1 MSQILEPIIDILRQ
15 VLIFFN
21 GYINS
26 WGWSIILL
34 TVIIKIVLLP
44 LTIKQTK
51 SMESMKK
58 WQPEIK
64 KLQEKYKNDKE
75 KLGQETM
82 KFYSE
87 NKINPFGGCLPLL
100 LQLPVFFALFR
111 LLGSGAGAN
120 KEMFA
125 KLAVTRFL
133 GISSLTAIP
142 WKSMKSG
149 NDLIPFGILIILMVI
164 SQYFMQKMMSTDPQ
178 QEKMLLPMTA
188 FMVVIGLTLPAGVLI
203 YWVTFNIL
211 AVVQQYFIAKNFNQP
226 KGSN

>member
-1 MSQILEPIIDILRQ
+1 VSQILEPIIDILRQ

-211 AVVQQYFIAKNFNQP
+211 TVVQQYFIVKNFNQQ

>member
-1 MSQILEPIIDILRQ
+1 VSQILEPIINILRQ

-21 GYINS
+21 GYINN

-34 TVIIKIVLLP
+34 TVVIKIVLLP

-75 KLGQETM
+75 KLGQATM

-111 LLGSGAGAN
+111 LLGSGVGAN
-120 KEMFA
+120 KEMFE
-125 KLAVTRFL
+125 KLATTSFL
-133 GISSLTAIP
+133 GISSLTAVP

-188 FMVVIGLTLPAGVLI
+188 FMVVIGLTLPAGVLL
-203 YWVTFNIL
+203 YWVTFNAL
-211 AVVQQYFIAKNFNQP
+211 TVVQQYFIIKKLQVI
-226 KGSN
+226 KEK

>member
-1 MSQILEPIIDILRQ
+1 MSQILEPIINILRQ

-34 TVIIKIVLLP
+34 TVVIKIVLLP

-75 KLGQETM
+75 KLGQATM

-111 LLGSGAGAN
+111 LLGSGEGAN

-125 KLAVTRFL
+125 KLATTSFL
-133 GISSLTAIP
+133 GISSLTAVP

-149 NDLIPFGILIILMVI
+149 NDLIPFGMLIILMVI

-203 YWVTFNIL
+203 YWVTFNVL
-211 AVVQQYFIAKNFNQP
+211 TVVQQYFIIKKLQMIEE
-226 KGSN
+226 K

>member
-1 MSQILEPIIDILRQ
+1 VSQILEPIIDILRQ